1 MNPIEKPVPLRVLFL
16 ITSPAL
22 SGKVSAIFNREA
34 VPIRYSWTAKGTA
47 SGEMIDILGLGS
59 PERSVLISML
69 PKTLADGMLKTL
81 KKELRLGAVDSG
93 IAFSVPVSGTNNL
106 IMRIM
111 EKLSGDTAAGKDEI
125 TVTDSKY
132 SLIAAVVNQGYSEEV
147 MDAARSSGAGGGT
160 VVHSRRIGSEEVMS
174 LWGMSI
180 QEEKEMIFIVAE
192 KESKRNIM
200 QAIGE
205 KCGIHSEAEG
215 IVVSLPIESVLG
227 FD

>member
-1 MNPIEKPVPLRVLFL
+1 
-16 ITSPAL
+16 
-22 SGKVSAIFNREA
+22 
-34 VPIRYSWTAKGTA
+34 
-47 SGEMIDILGLGS
+47 
-59 PERSVLISML
+59 
-69 PKTLADGMLKTL
+69 
-81 KKELRLGAVDSG
+81 
-93 IAFSVPVSGTNNL
+93 
-106 IMRIM
+106 
-111 EKLSGDTAAGKDEI
+111 
-125 TVTDSKY
+125 
-132 SLIAAVVNQGYSEEV
+132 
-147 MDAARSSGAGGGT
+147 
-160 VVHSRRIGSEEVMS
+160 MS